1 MRSELQ
7 GMSWHENDI
16 MDQNANGDA
25 KGDKD

>member
-16 MDQNANGDA
+16 MAQNANGDA
-25 KGDKD
+25 KGNKD